1 MKNSLTL
8 RAILKPEAQ
17 QMLARFSSLLN
28 VRIGFFGPD
37 GSEICIGEERPICT
51 FCKML
56 RSNDESRC
64 FELDKK
70 MFERAKLANKPFS
83 YPCHGG
89 LTEAFVPVDLA
100 EKRIGLIMVGQFRAE
115 GQTAPPSCSDG
126 MLVAYEN
133 RPIFSQKQISDM
145 LGLVELMV
153 QSFVDRQLVTSADTD
168 QIQLLLDRI
177 HENPAKTMTV
187 EEAAIFTC
195 RSPSSI
201 AHLFKNLTG
210 KSIRQYQIEA
220 KLDEADRL
228 LRTFPDMPIKE
239 IAERLGFDDPLYFSR
254 LYRKHRNSPPSATRK
269 RRSD

>member
-1 MKNSLTL
+1 
-8 RAILKPEAQ
+8 
-17 QMLARFSSLLN
+17 MLARFSSLLN

-56 RSNDESRC
+56 RAKSENKC

-70 MFERAKLANKPFS
+70 MFERAKHTSKPFS

-89 LTEAFVPVDLA
+89 LTEAFVPVELA
-100 EKRIGLIMVGQFRAE
+100 GKRIGLIMVGQFRAE
-115 GQTAPPSCSDG
+115 EQTAPPNCSEG
-126 MLVAYEN
+126 MLVAYKN
-133 RPIFSQKQISDM
+133 RPIFTQKQIEDM
-145 LGLVELMV
+145 LGMVELLV
-153 QSFVDRQLVTSADTD
+153 QSFTDRRLVTSADTD

-177 HENPAKTMTV
+177 HADPAKTITV

-201 AHLFKNLTG
+201 AHLFKDLMG
-210 KSIRQYQIEA
+210 KSLRQYQIET
-220 KLDEADRL
+220 KLNEADRL
-228 LRTFPDMPIKE
+228 LRTFPDMQIKE

-254 LYRKHRNSPPSATRK
+254 LYKKHRKTAPSSARK
-269 RRSD
+269 TQ